1 MQNTI
6 QDATQNITNTGF
18 MAHSD
23 AFSIGTLMY
32 ARMRRVAGR
41 MIDVMYLVENKA
53 YAGYIIQ
60 HAALLQ
66 DEELDRLITRLQ
78 ALIFKESQIYQQDQ
92 NGSFQDDIIHGDV
105 IQNHAVQNI
114 VNLDVLSESAAP
126 TEVTEEEYQA
136 QVSHHYIGALR

>member
-1 MQNTI
+1 MQDTI
-6 QDATQNITNTGF
+6 QEVTNTGF
-18 MAHSD
+18 IAHSD
-23 AFSIGTLMY
+23 AFSIATLMY

-66 DEELDRLITRLQ
+66 DEELDRLINRLQ
-78 ALIFKESQIYQQDQ
+78 ALILKESQIEIHDE
-92 NGSFQDDIIHGDV
+92 DDS
-105 IQNHAVQNI
+105 VQNKE
-114 VNLDVLSESAAP
+114 NLETFSES
-126 TEVTEEEYQA
+126 TGQSEVTNEEYQA

>member
-92 NGSFQDDIIHGDV
+92 NGSFQDDLI
-105 IQNHAVQNI
+105 QNI
-114 VNLDVLSESAAP
+114 VNLDVLSESAVP

>member
-1 MQNTI
+1 MQDTI
-6 QDATQNITNTGF
+6 QDVTNTGF
-18 MAHSD
+18 IAHSD
-23 AFSIGTLMY
+23 AFSIATLMY

-66 DEELDRLITRLQ
+66 DEELDRLINRLQ
-78 ALIFKESQIYQQDQ
+78 ALILKESQIEIHDE
-92 NGSFQDDIIHGDV
+92 DDS
-105 IQNHAVQNI
+105 VQNKE
-114 VNLDVLSESAAP
+114 NLETFSES
-126 TEVTEEEYQA
+126 TGQSDVTNEEYQA

>member
-66 DEELDRLITRLQ
+66 DEELDRLINRLQ
-78 ALIFKESQIYQQDQ
+78 ALILKESQIEIHDE
-92 NGSFQDDIIHGDV
+92 DDS
-105 IQNHAVQNI
+105 VQNKE
-114 VNLDVLSESAAP
+114 NLETFSES
-126 TEVTEEEYQA
+126 TGQSEVTNEEYQA

>member
-92 NGSFQDDIIHGDV
+92 NGSFQDDLIQGDV
-105 IQNHAVQNI
+105 VQNI
-114 VNLDVLSESAAP
+114 VNLDVLSESAVP

>member
-6 QDATQNITNTGF
+6 QDATQNITDTGF

-66 DEELDRLITRLQ
+66 DEELDRLINRLQ
-78 ALIFKESQIYQQDQ
+78 ALILKESQIEIHDE
-92 NGSFQDDIIHGDV
+92 DDF
-105 IQNHAVQNI
+105 VQNKE
-114 VNLDVLSESAAP
+114 NLETFSES
-126 TEVTEEEYQA
+126 TGQSEVTNEEYQA

>member
-6 QDATQNITNTGF
+6 EDITNVGF
-18 MAHSD
+18 IAHSD
-23 AFSIGTLMY
+23 AFSIATLMY

-53 YAGYIIQ
+53 YASYIIQ

-66 DEELDRLITRLQ
+66 DEELDRLIHRLQ
-78 ALIFKESQIYQQDQ
+78 ALILKESQMHDE
-92 NGSFQDDIIHGDV
+92 GDII
-105 IQNHAVQNI
+105 QNTENLEVFSELPVQ
-114 VNLDVLSESAAP
+114 P
-126 TEVTEEEYQA
+126 EVTNEEYQA

>member
-6 QDATQNITNTGF
+6 QDATQNITDTGF

-92 NGSFQDDIIHGDV
+92 NGSFQDDLIQGDV
-105 IQNHAVQNI
+105 VQNI
-114 VNLDVLSESAAP
+114 VNLDVLSESAVP

>member
-1 MQNTI
+1 MQDTI
-6 QDATQNITNTGF
+6 QDVTNTGVI
-18 MAHSD
+18 AHSD
-23 AFSIGTLMY
+23 AFSIATLMY

-66 DEELDRLITRLQ
+66 DEELDRLINRLQ
-78 ALIFKESQIYQQDQ
+78 ALILKESQIEIHDE
-92 NGSFQDDIIHGDV
+92 DDS
-105 IQNHAVQNI
+105 VQNKE
-114 VNLDVLSESAAP
+114 NLETFSES
-126 TEVTEEEYQA
+126 TGQSEVTNEEYQA

>member
-1 MQNTI
+1 MQDTI
-6 QDATQNITNTGF
+6 QDVTNTGF
-18 MAHSD
+18 IAHSD
-23 AFSIGTLMY
+23 AFSIATLMY

-66 DEELDRLITRLQ
+66 DEELDRLINRLQ
-78 ALIFKESQIYQQDQ
+78 ALILKESQIEIHDE
-92 NGSFQDDIIHGDV
+92 DDS
-105 IQNHAVQNI
+105 VQNKE
-114 VNLDVLSESAAP
+114 NLETFSES
-126 TEVTEEEYQA
+126 TGQSEVTNEEYQA

>member
-92 NGSFQDDIIHGDV
+92 NGSFQDDLIQGDV
-105 IQNHAVQNI
+105 VQNI

>member
-1 MQNTI
+1 MQDTI
-6 QDATQNITNTGF
+6 QDVTSTGF
-18 MAHSD
+18 ISHSD
-23 AFSIGTLMY
+23 AFSIATLMY

-66 DEELDRLITRLQ
+66 DEELDRLINRLQ
-78 ALIFKESQIYQQDQ
+78 ALILKESQIEIHDE
-92 NGSFQDDIIHGDV
+92 DDS
-105 IQNHAVQNI
+105 VQNKE
-114 VNLDVLSESAAP
+114 NLETFSES
-126 TEVTEEEYQA
+126 TGQSEVTNEEYQA

>member
-1 MQNTI
+1 M
-6 QDATQNITNTGF
+6 
-18 MAHSD
+18 
-23 AFSIGTLMY
+23 
-32 ARMRRVAGR
+32 
-41 MIDVMYLVENKA
+41 ENKA

>member
-92 NGSFQDDIIHGDV
+92 NVSFQDDLIQGDV
-105 IQNHAVQNI
+105 VQNI

>member
-1 MQNTI
+1 MQDTI
-6 QDATQNITNTGF
+6 QDVTNTGF

-23 AFSIGTLMY
+23 AFSIATLMY

-66 DEELDRLITRLQ
+66 DEELDRLINRLQ
-78 ALIFKESQIYQQDQ
+78 ALILKESQIEIHDE
-92 NGSFQDDIIHGDV
+92 DDS
-105 IQNHAVQNI
+105 VQNKE
-114 VNLDVLSESAAP
+114 NLETFSES
-126 TEVTEEEYQA
+126 TGQSEVTNEEYQA

>member
-6 QDATQNITNTGF
+6 QDATQNITDTGF

-92 NGSFQDDIIHGDV
+92 NGSFQDDLIQGDV
-105 IQNHAVQNI
+105 VQNI

>member
-92 NGSFQDDIIHGDV
+92 NGSFQDDL
-105 IQNHAVQNI
+105 IQNHTVQNI
-114 VNLDVLSESAAP
+114 VNLDVLSESAVP

>member
-1 MQNTI
+1 MQDTI
-6 QDATQNITNTGF
+6 QDVTNTGF
-18 MAHSD
+18 IAHSD
-23 AFSIGTLMY
+23 AFSIATLMY

-66 DEELDRLITRLQ
+66 DEELDRLINRLQ
-78 ALIFKESQIYQQDQ
+78 ALILKESQIEIHDE
-92 NGSFQDDIIHGDV
+92 DDF
-105 IQNHAVQNI
+105 VQNKE
-114 VNLDVLSESAAP
+114 NLETFSESTEHP
-126 TEVTEEEYQA
+126 EVTNEEYQA